1 MPNSKTTAEKILDSA
16 EALFADSGYDAVS
29 VRAITKRAGV
39 ELALVNYHFGSK
51 QELFYRVVERRAA
64 EINAE
69 RVRLLNEQSERHSV
83 ESIIDAFTRPFL
95 EKSLLGGGWKSYARL
110 IAQVSNSPRWTK
122 LVMSTQFDPI
132 AQAFVDQ
139 MCSAL
144 PGSKLEDIY
153 WGFHFLLGAVTFTFA
168 ETGRVDELS
177 DGLCRSGDL
186 VIIHAKMVPFLAA
199 GFREICLSR
208 GAKQ

>member
-16 EALFADSGYDAVS
+16 EGLFADSGYDAVS

-69 RVRLLNEQSERHSV
+69 RVRLLNEQSESHSV

-139 MCSAL
+139 MRSAL
-144 PGSKLEDIY
+144 PGSRD
-153 WGFHFLLGAVTFTFA
+153 
-168 ETGRVDELS
+168 
-177 DGLCRSGDL
+177 
-186 VIIHAKMVPFLAA
+186 
-199 GFREICLSR
+199 
-208 GAKQ
+208 

>member
-1 MPNSKTTAEKILDSA
+1 MPKSKTTAEKILDAA

-51 QELFYRVVERRAA
+51 SGLFSRVVERRAA

-69 RVRLLNEQSERHSV
+69 RVRLLNEQTERSSV

-132 AQAFVDQ
+132 AQTFVEHLR
-139 MCSAL
+139 AVL
-144 PGSKLEDIY
+144 PGSKIEDVY
-153 WGFHFLLGAVTFTFA
+153 WGVHFLLGAVTFTFA

-177 DGLCRSGDL
+177 EGLCRSSDL
-186 VIIHAKMVPFLAA
+186 VVIHEKMVPFLAA
-199 GFREICLSR
+199 GFREICVAR
-208 GAKQ
+208 ADKP